1 MSRTNLS
8 ILLATGLLG
17 VLLWMVDSIVAKYTL
32 MDDGR
37 GMAPVK
43 DSPGTPKTKPDTQT
57 LAVIETVAAPLKPAQ
72 PNPAIG
78 GPRMQS
84 VADLATFLNG
94 LGLDASTAIR
104 KSQTWFDQRGFLG
117 PAELYGRKAESS
129 PARRYKDY
137 DDATL
142 LALAGPGDL
151 GALQALAAKSMEFDP
166 AEAYHWYR
174 QAASYGSV
182 ESMLNIG
189 LLLNRWTRSGEDFE
203 ANPNYRDK
211 VEALLESIA
220 DAKELGLTWIFAAA
234 RTGGLPVLRSP
245 HIVALL
251 QNPSPGVGYEVIETA
266 CQQSAKLVLELAA
279 ERRARGQII
288 FAQEPPPVFLG
299 AQNLNELLRCQE
311 QVVPIVD
318 TSFCAAQ
325 PVTPRLDWP
334 ATLWICPDP

>member
-17 VLLWMVDSIVAKYTL
+17 VLLWVVDSIVSKYTL

-37 GMAPVK
+37 GIAPVK
-43 DSPGTPKTKPDTQT
+43 GNQGTPQNKQDTKT
-57 LAVIETVAAPLKPAQ
+57 LAVVETVAAPLKPAP
-72 PNPAIG
+72 PNSAIG

-84 VADLATFLNG
+84 AADLATFLNG
-94 LGLDASTAIR
+94 LGLDANTTIR
-104 KSQTWFDQRGFLG
+104 KSQAWFDQRGFLG

-129 PARRYKDY
+129 PVRHYKDY

-151 GALQALAAKSMEFDP
+151 GALQALAAKSMESDP
-166 AEAYHWYR
+166 AEAYNWYR

-189 LLLNRWTRSGEDFE
+189 LLLNRWTQHGENFE
-203 ANPNYRDK
+203 ANPDYRDK

-220 DAKELGLTWIFAAA
+220 DAEKLGLTWIFTAA
-234 RTGGLPVLRSP
+234 RTGGLPVLRSLD
-245 HIVALL
+245 IIGLL
-251 QNPSPGVGYEVIETA
+251 QNPAPGVGHEAIETA

-288 FAQEPPPVFLG
+288 FTQEPPPVFLS

-334 ATLWICPDP
+334 ATLWVCFDP

>member
-1 MSRTNLS
+1 
-8 ILLATGLLG
+8 
-17 VLLWMVDSIVAKYTL
+17 MVDSIVSEYTL
-32 MDDGR
+32 LEDRRHIAPVTGNPGTALPQSNPGTRQDKQDGR
-37 GMAPVK
+37 A
-43 DSPGTPKTKPDTQT
+43 
-57 LAVIETVAAPLKPAQ
+57 LAAVETVTAALKPAQ
-72 PNPAIG
+72 PKSAIG

-84 VADLATFLNG
+84 AADLAAFLNG

-104 KSQTWFDQRGFLG
+104 RSQAWFDQRGFLG
-117 PAELYGRKAESS
+117 PAELYGRDAESS

-151 GALQALAAKSMEFDP
+151 GALQELAAKSMESDP
-166 AEAYHWYR
+166 AEAYNWYR

-182 ESMLNIG
+182 DAMLNIG
-189 LLLNRWTRSGEDFE
+189 LLLNRWARSAEAFE
-203 ANPNYRDK
+203 SNPDYRDK

-220 DAKELGLTWIFAAA
+220 DAEELGLTWIVTAA
-234 RTGGLPVLRSP
+234 RTGGLPVLRGRT
-245 HIVALL
+245 IVGLL
-251 QNPSPGVGYEVIETA
+251 QNPAPGVGSEVIETA

-299 AQNLNELLRCQE
+299 ARNLNELLPCQE
-311 QVVPIVD
+311 QVAPIID

-334 ATLWICPDP
+334 ATLWICVDP